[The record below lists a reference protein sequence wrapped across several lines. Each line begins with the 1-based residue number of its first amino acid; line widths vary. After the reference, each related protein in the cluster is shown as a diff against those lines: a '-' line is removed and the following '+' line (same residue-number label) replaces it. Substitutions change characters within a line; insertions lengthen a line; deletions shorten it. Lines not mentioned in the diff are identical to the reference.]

1 MHPIHKLP
9 NGIKLVHKYIDAPIS
24 HFGVLINAGTRDE
37 KPEYSGLAH
46 FVEHTI
52 FKGTQKRNSGQ
63 VIRYMENVGGEINA
77 STSKEETYFHGSFLS
92 SDSERAI
99 ELLSDIFFHAT
110 FPEKELI
117 KEKDVILEEI
127 NYYNDSPAELI
138 FDDFETLIYDKH
150 PLGNNILGSKKSL
163 QKIAKPAILEFIDQ
177 NYTAQNVVLSY
188 VGKCTELKMIQLCTK
203 YFGQQ
208 PINNGERSRSQ
219 YEQYTPKT
227 LFKKKK
233 TAQAHLV
240 MGNIAYPLSH
250 ENRYPLMLLSN
261 LLGGQGLNTRLNLA
275 VREKKGLAYS
285 VEANY
290 NPFSD
295 SGLFTIYL
303 GCDNNLVEKCTQ
315 IIYKELKKL
324 RDQKLG
330 TLQLHYAKKQFLGQL
345 AISNESKLNEMLALG
360 RSALF
365 FEEIESLEE
374 AIQCFES
381 ITSEA
386 LIEVS
391 NEIFVPELFSTLVFH
406 K

>member
-1 MHPIHKLP
+1 MHPIHILP

-77 STSKEETYFHGSFLS
+77 STSKEETYFHASFLS

-127 NYYNDSPAELI
+127 NYYNDTPSELI
-138 FDDFETLIYDKH
+138 FDDFETLIYDNH
-150 PLGNNILGSKKSL
+150 PLGNNILGTKKSL
-163 QKIAKPAILEFIDQ
+163 QKISKQAIVEFITQ

-188 VGKCTELKMIQLCTK
+188 VGRFTESKMVHLCTK
-203 YFGQQ
+203 YFGQHPMNQ
-208 PINNGERSRSQ
+208 SERIRGK

-227 LFKKKK
+227 VFKKKK

-250 ENRYPLMLLSN
+250 ENRYPLMLLTN

-285 VEANY
+285 VDANY

-303 GCDNNLVEKCTQ
+303 GCDNNLVEKCTE
-315 IIYKELKKL
+315 IIYKELRKL
-324 RDQKLG
+324 RTEHLG

-345 AISNESKLNEMLALG
+345 AISNESKLNEMLSLG

-365 FEEIESLEE
+365 FDEIETLEE
-374 AIQCFES
+374 AIQSFEN
-381 ITSEA
+381 ITSA
-386 LIEVS
+386 TLLEVA
-391 NEIFVPELFSTLVFH
+391 NEILVPDLFSTLVFH

>member
-1 MHPIHKLP
+1 MHPIHTLP

-77 STSKEETYFHGSFLS
+77 STSKEETYFHASFLS

-127 NYYNDSPAELI
+127 NYYNDTPSELI
-138 FDDFETLIYDKH
+138 FDDFETLIYDTH
-150 PLGNNILGSKKSL
+150 PLGNNILGTKKSL
-163 QKIAKPAILEFIDQ
+163 QKISKSAILEFIAQ
-177 NYTAQNVVLSY
+177 NYTAENVVLSY
-188 VGKCTELKMIQLCTK
+188 VGKCTEIKMLHLCTK

-208 PINNGERSRSQ
+208 AITSNKRIRSR
-219 YEQYTPKT
+219 YDQYTPKT
-227 LFKKKK
+227 IYKKKK

-240 MGNIAYPLSH
+240 MGNIAYSISH
-250 ENRYPLMLLSN
+250 ENRYPLMLLTN

-303 GCDNNLVEKCTQ
+303 GCDNNLVEKCTE
-315 IIYKELKKL
+315 IILKELKKL
-324 RDQKLG
+324 RTEKLG

-345 AISNESKLNEMLALG
+345 AISNESKLNEMLSLG

-365 FEEIESLEE
+365 FEEIETLEE
-374 AIQCFES
+374 AIRSFEN
-381 ITSEA
+381 ITSEKI
-386 LIEVS
+386 IEVS
-391 NEIFVPELFSTLVFH
+391 NEILVPEQFSTLVFH

>member
-1 MHPIHKLP
+1 MHPIHTLP

-77 STSKEETYFHGSFLS
+77 STSKEETYFHASFLS

-127 NYYNDSPAELI
+127 NYYNDTPSELI
-138 FDDFETLIYDKH
+138 FDDFETLIYDTH
-150 PLGNNILGSKKSL
+150 PLGNNILGTKKSL
-163 QKIAKPAILEFIDQ
+163 QKISKSAILEFIAQ
-177 NYTAQNVVLSY
+177 NYTAENVVLSY
-188 VGKCTELKMIQLCTK
+188 VGKCTEIKMLHLCTK

-208 PINNGERSRSQ
+208 AITCNKRIRSR
-219 YEQYTPKT
+219 YDQYTPKT
-227 LFKKKK
+227 VYKKKK

-240 MGNIAYPLSH
+240 MGNIAYSISH
-250 ENRYPLMLLSN
+250 ENRYPLMLLTN

-303 GCDNNLVEKCTQ
+303 GCDNNLVEKCTE
-315 IIYKELKKL
+315 IILKELKKL
-324 RDQKLG
+324 RTEKLG

-345 AISNESKLNEMLALG
+345 AISNESKLNEMLSLG

-365 FEEIESLEE
+365 FEEIETLEE
-374 AIQCFES
+374 AIRSFEN
-381 ITSEA
+381 ITSEKI
-386 LIEVS
+386 LEVS
-391 NEIFVPELFSTLVFH
+391 NEILVPEQFSTLVFH